1 MNHEMASVMKKY
13 SHDFIETYEGFTAF
27 GWDRETDENTVMC
40 YLQMFSDDDLLKH
53 LITRF
58 SNDELDEVYALIN
71 RLLKTHLTESQYHR
85 LFLKED
91 HP

>member
-1 MNHEMASVMKKY
+1 MNKY
-13 SHDFIETYEGFTAF
+13 AHTFIETFEGFSAF
-27 GWDRETDENTVMC
+27 GWDRETDESTVIC

-53 LITRF
+53 LIPKL
-58 SNDELDEVYALIN
+58 SDGELDEIYSLIN
-71 RLLKTHLTESQYHR
+71 RLMKAHLTESQYHR